1 VSKKS
6 FTLIEVLVSV
16 AILGI
21 LFNFLFSTTNDLKK
35 QNQHLLTKS
44 NNIFHQEIIFKTLV
58 SDFSQSIDTPSVIY
72 GKNYDIVRF
81 SSKNSYYGIIEPV
94 ITYFVSKKDKSLIRT
109 ESLNKYD
116 IYKKED
122 IYENQI
128 LADILCDKVKSFKVY
143 YKDNFYN
150 ILLRTETLKPIV
162 LKLPLVR

>member
-1 VSKKS
+1 MKKS
-6 FTLIEVLVSV
+6 FTLIEVLISIT
-16 AILGI
+16 ILGI
-21 LFNFLFSTTNDLKK
+21 LFNFLFSITSDIKK
-35 QNQHLLTKS
+35 QNQHLISKS
-44 NNIFHQEIIFKTLV
+44 TNIFNQKTIFKTLV
-58 SDFSQSIDTPSVIY
+58 SDFSQSIDSPSVIY

-94 ITYFVSKKDKSLIRT
+94 ITYYVSKKEHSLIRT

-116 IYKKED
+116 LYKKED

-128 LADILCDKVKSFKVY
+128 LADILCDKVSSFKVY

-150 ILLRTETLKPIV
+150 ILLRTETLEPIV